1 MPENL
6 RFLNAEKIRRVAG
19 GHTPADEKRMV
30 VASST
35 VARKSGQIAQFPFGI
50 LYYQY
55 PEHLSLTKFLLPV
68 IPCEQILTHL
78 VGRQSGERVRGVV
91 ERKGEGFRQGDAIS
105 RGVEGMYHGEILSSF
120 YCGAKVRI
128 KWLL

>member
-1 MPENL
+1 MVDAGNL
-6 RFLNAEKIRRVAG
+6 RFLDTEKSVGLQEVIHRRY
-19 GHTPADEKRMV
+19 EKRVV
-30 VASST
+30 VASGQ
-35 VARKSGQIAQFPFGI
+35 VARKSSQVPQFSFDI

-55 PEHLSLTKFLLPV
+55 PEHFSLTKFLLPV

-105 RGVEGMYHGEILSSF
+105 RGMEGMYHGEILSSF
-120 YCGAKVRI
+120 
-128 KWLL
+128 LLRGQRYE